1 VSIIEPGS
9 RIRIPDVTKLIKPHG
24 SDTLMPLLL
33 EGGDIP
39 AEFSRPEV
47 LGILRK
53 YYASIAEG
61 D

>member
-1 VSIIEPGS
+1 
-9 RIRIPDVTKLIKPHG
+9 VTKLIKPHG